1 RSGIGAIS
9 QPALVIAG
17 DRDTLTPVAAGRCLA
32 SALPHASLVVIHGA
46 AHTPFL
52 SHPQA
57 VITALDAFANGQ

>member
-1 RSGIGAIS
+1 L

-17 DRDTLTPVAAGRCLA
+17 DRDMLTPVAAARYLA
-32 SALPHASLVVIHGA
+32 SALPHASLVVIPGA

-57 VITALDAFANGQ
+57 VTAALDVFAGKP